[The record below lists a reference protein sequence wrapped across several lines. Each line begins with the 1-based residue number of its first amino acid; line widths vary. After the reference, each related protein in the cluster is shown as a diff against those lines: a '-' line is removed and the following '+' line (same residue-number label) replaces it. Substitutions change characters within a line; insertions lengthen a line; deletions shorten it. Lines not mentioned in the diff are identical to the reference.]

1 METIQSLLHVFET
14 AVVVDQDHQLVRL
27 ADLGDVLGWHQRCI
41 QNQQHF
47 SPIPE
52 FQRVVVSREDGVGA
66 DRNASDAM
74 EKFLVDR
81 ILGVFVGGLVFFVG
95 GLALFV
101 GGLVLFVGGL
111 ILFVGGLV
119 LFVGWR
125 VAAVC
130 GEEMG
135 NVAGALLAQR
145 EEGRF
150 EGL

>member
-1 METIQSLLHVFET
+1 
-14 AVVVDQDHQLVRL
+14 
-27 ADLGDVLGWHQRCI
+27 
-41 QNQQHF
+41 
-47 SPIPE
+47 
-52 FQRVVVSREDGVGA
+52 
-66 DRNASDAM
+66 M

-81 ILGVFVGGLVFFVG
+81 ILKV
-95 GLALFV
+95 FV

-119 LFVGWR
+119 LFVGGLNLFVGWR

-130 GEEMG
+130 GEEMRD
-135 NVAGALLAQR
+135 VAGALLAQR